1 MSISESNRV
10 IIESFRDH
18 LKFLR
23 KKSLELRIELLKATN
38 KAQFGHT
45 GSSLSAVDILV
56 TLYYG
61 KFHDRPVMQF
71 DPQKPGWDGQDYFVL
86 SKGHACPALYAIL
99 ADLGFFPKEE
109 MQHLFQMNSLLQG
122 HPVKKIPGIVLN
134 AGSLGHGLSGALGL
148 AMALKADRNSNRVFC
163 LVGDGELQE
172 GQVWEA
178 AMAAAH
184 YKLDNLVLI
193 VDDNG
198 LQIEGPTRAVMSVD
212 PIVDKFESFGWK
224 TVPVWGG
231 HNFEELLSGLERA
244 IEVQRRPAVVVAHT
258 IKGKGVS
265 FAENKSFYHGVP
277 FSDEEM
283 AVAVPALEEELALLD
298 L

>member
-1 MSISESNRV
+1 M
-10 IIESFRDH
+10 ESFRDH

-23 KKSLELRIELLKATN
+23 KKSLHLRIELLRATN
-38 KAQFGHT
+38 KSRFGHS

-56 TLYYG
+56 ALYYG

-71 DPQKPGWDGQDYFVL
+71 DPQKPGWDGQDYFIL

-99 ADLGFFPKEE
+99 ADTGFFPREE
-109 MQHLFQMNSLLQG
+109 LNHLFQMNSLLQG
-122 HPVKKIPGIVLN
+122 HPVQKIPGVVLS

-148 AMALKADRNSNRVFC
+148 AMALKAERQYNRVFC
-163 LVGDGELQE
+163 LLGDGELQE

-193 VDDNG
+193 IDDNG
-198 LQIEGPTRAVMSVD
+198 LQIEGPTRSVMNVD

-224 TVPVWGG
+224 TVPVRDG
-231 HNFEELLSGLERA
+231 HNFEELLSALERDGGCHSRA
-244 IEVQRRPAVVVAHT
+244 RAGVVFTGFVISRYGFWSVFIVCDPENVILFAFSGGGGFHAPHTAERRD
-258 IKGKGVS
+258 
-265 FAENKSFYHGVP
+265 FYG
-277 FSDEEM
+277 
-283 AVAVPALEEELALLD
+283 
-298 L
+298 

>member
-1 MSISESNRV
+1 M
-10 IIESFRDH
+10 ESFRDH
-18 LKFLR
+18 LKVLR
-23 KKSLELRIELLKATN
+23 KKSLELRIELLKMIN
-38 KAQFGHT
+38 KARFGHT

-71 DPQKPGWDGQDYFVL
+71 DSQKPGWDGQDYFVL

-109 MQHLFQMNSLLQG
+109 LNHLFQMNSLLQG
-122 HPVKKIPGIVLN
+122 HPDKKIPGVVLS

-148 AMALKADRNSNRVFC
+148 AMSLKAERNYNRVFC
-163 LVGDGELQE
+163 LIGDGELQE

-198 LQIEGPTRAVMSVD
+198 LQIEGPTRSVMNVD

-224 TVPVWGG
+224 TVPVRDG
-231 HNFEELLSGLERA
+231 HNFEELISALERA
-244 IEVQRRPAVVVAHT
+244 IEVQRRPSVIIAKTV
-258 IKGKGVS
+258 KGKGVS
-265 FAENKSFYHGVP
+265 FAENKSFSEP
-277 FSDEEM
+277 LSDQEM
-283 AVAVPALEEELALLD
+283 AVALPILEQEKALLD

>member
-1 MSISESNRV
+1 M
-10 IIESFRDH
+10 ESFRDH

-23 KKSLELRIELLKATN
+23 KKSLELRIELLKMMN

-71 DPQKPGWDGQDYFVL
+71 DSQRPGWDGQDYFVL

-99 ADLGFFPKEE
+99 ADLEFFPLEE
-109 MQHLFQMNSLLQG
+109 LKHIFQMNSLLQG
-122 HPVKKIPGIVLN
+122 HPDKKIPGVTLS
-134 AGSLGHGLSGALGL
+134 AGSLAHGLSGALGL
-148 AMALKADRNSNRVFC
+148 AMALKSERNHNRVFC

-212 PIVDKFESFGWK
+212 PIVDKFEAFGWK
-224 TVPVWGG
+224 TVPVRDG
-231 HNFEELLSGLERA
+231 HNFEELFSALERA
-244 IEVQRRPAVVVAHT
+244 IEVQRRPSVIVAKT
-258 IKGKGVS
+258 VKGKGVN
-265 FAENKSFYHGVP
+265 FVENKSSYHGVAL
-277 FSDEEM
+277 SDEEM
-283 AVAVPALEEELALLD
+283 AVAIPALQQELALLD

>member
-1 MSISESNRV
+1 MDAV
-10 IIESFRDH
+10 APTIESFRDH

-23 KKSLELRIELLKATN
+23 KKSLALRIELLKATN

-71 DPQKPGWDGQDYFVL
+71 DPQKPGWDGQDYFIL
-86 SKGHACPALYAIL
+86 SKGHASPTLYAIL
-99 ADLGFFPKEE
+99 ADLGFFQKEE
-109 MQHLFQMNSLLQG
+109 LGHLFQMNSLLQG
-122 HPVKKIPGIVLN
+122 HPIKKIPGVVLN
-134 AGSLGHGLSGALGL
+134 AGSLAHGLSGALGL
-148 AMALKADRNSNRVFC
+148 AMALKAERNYNRVFC
-163 LVGDGELQE
+163 LLGDGELQE

-184 YKLDNLVLI
+184 YKLDNLVVI

-198 LQIEGPTRAVMSVD
+198 LQIEGPTRSVMNVD

-224 TVPVWGG
+224 TVPVRDG
-231 HNFEELLSGLERA
+231 HNFEELFSALEKA
-244 IEVQRRPAVVVAHT
+244 IEVQRRPSVIIAHT
-258 IKGKGVS
+258 VKGKGVV
-265 FAENKSFYHGVP
+265 FAENKSFSEP
-277 FSDEEM
+277 LSDQEM
-283 AVAVPALEEELALLD
+283 AAAIPALEQELALLD

>member
-1 MSISESNRV
+1 M
-10 IIESFRDH
+10 ESFRDH

-23 KKSLELRIELLKATN
+23 KKSLEIRIELLKIMN

-45 GSSLSAVDILV
+45 GSSLSAVDLLV
-56 TLYYG
+56 AMYYG

-71 DPQKPGWDGQDYFVL
+71 DPQKPGWESQDYFIL
-86 SKGHACPALYAIL
+86 SKGHACPALYTIL
-99 ADLGFFPKEE
+99 ADLGFFPKQEL
-109 MQHLFQMNSLLQG
+109 QHIFQMNSLLQG
-122 HPVKKIPGIVLN
+122 HPVKKIPGVVLN
-134 AGSLGHGLSGALGL
+134 AGSLAHGLSGALGL
-148 AMALKADRNSNRVFC
+148 AMALKAERLYNRVFC

-184 YKLDNLVLI
+184 YKLDNLVVI

-198 LQIEGPTRAVMSVD
+198 LQIEGPTRSVMNVD

-224 TVPVWGG
+224 TVPVLGG

-244 IEVQRRPAVVVAHT
+244 IEVQRRPSVVIAKTV
-258 IKGKGVS
+258 KGKGVT
-265 FAENKSFYHGVP
+265 FAENKSFYHGVAL
-277 FSDEEM
+277 SDQEM
-283 AVAVPALEEELALLD
+283 AVAIPALQQELALLD

>member
-1 MSISESNRV
+1 M
-10 IIESFRDH
+10 ESFRDH
-18 LKFLR
+18 LQFLR
-23 KKSLELRIELLKATN
+23 KKSLALRIDLLKATN

-56 TLYYG
+56 ALYYG

-86 SKGHACPALYAIL
+86 SKGHACPALYAVL
-99 ADLGFFPKEE
+99 ADLGFFGKEE
-109 MQHLFQMNSLLQG
+109 LNHLFQMNSLLQG
-122 HPVKKIPGIVLN
+122 HPVKKIPGVVLN
-134 AGSLGHGLSGALGL
+134 AGSLAHGLSGALGL
-148 AMALKADRNSNRVFC
+148 AMALKADRHYNRVFC
-163 LVGDGELQE
+163 LLGDGELQE

-184 YKLDNLVLI
+184 YKLDNLVVI

-198 LQIEGPTRAVMSVD
+198 LQIEGPTRSVMNVD
-212 PIVDKFESFGWK
+212 PMVDKFESFGWK
-224 TVPVWGG
+224 TVPVRDG
-231 HNFEELLSGLERA
+231 HNFEELLSALERA
-244 IEVQRRPAVVVAHT
+244 IEVQRRPSVIVAKT
-258 IKGKGVS
+258 VKGKGVS

-277 FSDEEM
+277 LSDEEM
-283 AVAVPALEEELALLD
+283 AVALPALEQEKALLD

>member
-1 MSISESNRV
+1 MPETASNG
-10 IIESFRDH
+10 ITMESFRDH

-23 KKSLELRIELLKATN
+23 KKSLQVRIELLQTIN
-38 KAQFGHT
+38 KAQFGHS

-56 TLYYG
+56 ALYYG
-61 KFHDRPVMQF
+61 KFHDRPVMFF
-71 DPQKPGWDGQDYFVL
+71 DAQKPGWDGRDYFVL
-86 SKGHACPALYAIL
+86 SKGHACPALYVIL

-109 MQHLFQMNSLLQG
+109 LQHLFQMNSLLQG
-122 HPVKKIPGIVLN
+122 HPVKKIPGVALN
-134 AGSLGHGLSGALGL
+134 AGSLAHGFSGALGL
-148 AMALKADRNSNRVFC
+148 AMALKAERSVNRVFC

-198 LQIEGPTRAVMSVD
+198 LQVEGPTRAVMNVD

-224 TVPVWGG
+224 TVPVRGG

-244 IEVQRRPAVVVAHT
+244 IEVQRRPSVVVCHT

-277 FSDEEM
+277 LSDEEM
-283 AVAVPALEEELALLD
+283 AVAIPALEEELALLD

>member
-1 MSISESNRV
+1 M
-10 IIESFRDH
+10 ESFRDH
-18 LKFLR
+18 LRFLR
-23 KKSLELRIELLKATN
+23 RKSLELRIELLKATN
-38 KAQFGHT
+38 KAAFGHT

-71 DPQKPGWDGQDYFVL
+71 DPQKPGWEGQDYFVL
-86 SKGHACPALYAIL
+86 SKGHASPALYAVL

-109 MQHLFQMNSLLQG
+109 LQHLFQMNSMLQG
-122 HPVKKIPGIVLN
+122 HPVKKIPGVVLN
-134 AGSLGHGLSGALGL
+134 AGSLAHGFSGALGL
-148 AMALKADRNSNRVFC
+148 AMSLKADRHHNRVFC

-178 AMAAAH
+178 AMSAAH

-198 LQIEGPTRAVMSVD
+198 LQIEGPTRSVMSVD

-224 TVPVWGG
+224 TLPVRDG
-231 HNFEELLSGLERA
+231 HNFEELLSALERA
-244 IEVQRRPAVVVAHT
+244 IEVQRRPAVIIARTV
-258 IKGKGVS
+258 KGKGVS

-277 FSDEEM
+277 LSDEEM
-283 AVAVPALEEELALLD
+283 AVAIPALEQEKALLD